1 VPALL
6 SELAP
11 CELAQPA
18 GVLRAARRAPPLL
31 LLQRLAR
38 CCSSTSCSFTLLY
51 SALLFSAPLLS
62 CKARAA
68 RRASCDEAACER
80 QVVLSNFNHL
90 QKLGPATFDLWTRI
104 LRHNPNSSLWLLKFP
119 REAEA
124 HLHRA
129 AAAAGVAPRRILL
142 TDKFPLEEHL
152 RVKRA
157 ASLLLDTLE
166 YNAHVSG
173 LDALW
178 AGLPLVT
185 LAGRLGGGGWV
196 GAGRAAD
203 AAGALV
209 VLLAAAEPPDL
220 VCTGSNMAR
229 RCGASFLQSLR
240 LPYLLARTQVS
251 LHPQRSPCVGHVPV
265 LTLVHAAPG

>member
-1 VPALL
+1 M
-6 SELAP
+6 
-11 CELAQPA
+11 
-18 GVLRAARRAPPLL
+18 
-31 LLQRLAR
+31 
-38 CCSSTSCSFTLLY
+38 
-51 SALLFSAPLLS
+51 
-62 CKARAA
+62 
-68 RRASCDEAACER
+68 
-80 QVVLSNFNHL
+80 SNFNHL

-185 LAGRLGGGGWV
+185 LAGRLGGWV
-196 GAGRAAD
+196 QGVLPMQPALWLFCWLQLSRPTWSAQAATWLDGAGRLSCNPCDFPTSSRAHRFPSIPSAR
-203 AAGALV
+203 LV
-209 VLLAAAEPPDL
+209 
-220 VCTGSNMAR
+220 
-229 RCGASFLQSLR
+229 
-240 LPYLLARTQVS
+240 
-251 LHPQRSPCVGHVPV
+251 
-265 LTLVHAAPG
+265 